1 MAGDGHVMLLS
12 SGLLDIVTCTD
23 SAVLADAFTN
33 DELSELF
40 VL

>member
-12 SGLLDIVTCTD
+12 CGLLDIITCTD
-23 SAVLADAFTN
+23 SAVLADVYMN